1 MGTRARIRRIPRPT
15 KKARTQAVGS
25 PRIRRPT
32 IPAVAPYP
40 KLGATRAGMDFST
53 VFVYTVLAGGIE

>member
-1 MGTRARIRRIPRPT
+1 MGTRVRIRRIPQPT
-15 KKARTQAVGS
+15 KKTRTQAGGS

-32 IPAVAPYP
+32 IQAVAPYP

-53 VFVYTVLAGGIE
+53 VFVYTFLAGGTE